1 MPLQNHK
8 PLPQAASLER
18 VLTRW
23 VKAMNRF
30 DINHKRLTLFIQ
42 SFQTA
47 SQKANVYT
55 GLCSLTELSQLLCT
69 MQYELEKLQAEMLQI
84 NQSQPIAFMAE
95 YQLLT
100 RHVSTLNE
108 LNLLAEAKL
117 ALAAFSAS

>member
-1 MPLQNHK
+1 MSLQNHK
-8 PLPQAASLER
+8 PLTQEACLER

-55 GLCSLTELSQLLCT
+55 GLCSLTDLSQLLCK
-69 MQYELEKLQAEMLQI
+69 MQFELENLQAEMLQI

-95 YQLLT
+95 YQLLI